1 MSFHRAYYIGNV
13 SFLSI
18 LFKTPE
24 SWYTFPRLTVCS
36 AEINTG
42 ERGSSVAYSVGV
54 ISLGCNKNRVDT
66 ETALGLLQEDGF
78 VFTPRPEE
86 ADILMVNTCGFIDS
100 AKEES
105 INTILEMAQ
114 FKETGR
120 CRLLVVTGCLAQRYE
135 QELLKEL
142 PEIDLLLGVN
152 QYERLPG
159 LIRQALDG
167 KRAASD
173 CRDDFS
179 YLEHRRV
186 LTTPAYSAY
195 IRIGEGC
202 SNRCTFCAI
211 PLIRGP
217 YRSRGE
223 DQILREIRELAE
235 RGVREHILVAQD
247 TTRYGTETHEHT
259 TLPSL
264 MKKAADIDGVDWLR
278 VLYCYPD
285 ETNDE
290 LLDVLAGYPN
300 VCPYLDIPVQHIS
313 AELLRRMH
321 RRGTREDILR
331 CVRGARERGLTL
343 RTSIIVGFPGETE
356 DQFRELLDFVEE
368 TEFDRLGAF
377 TYSPEEGTPA
387 AKLPDQ
393 IPEEVKQER
402 FGRLMEL
409 QQKISRRRN
418 EARIGSVEQVLVTAA
433 GNGEV
438 CLGRSS
444 REAPETDGEIY
455 IRHGGAAPETGL
467 FIPVRITEA
476 GDYDLKG
483 EML

>member
-1 MSFHRAYYIGNV
+1 MAV
-13 SFLSI
+13 
-18 LFKTPE
+18 
-24 SWYTFPRLTVCS
+24 
-36 AEINTG
+36 
-42 ERGSSVAYSVGV
+42 SVGV
-54 ISLGCNKNRVDT
+54 VSLGCNKNRVDT
-66 ETALGLLQEDGF
+66 ETALGLLQEEGF
-78 VFTPRPEE
+78 VFTPHPEE
-86 ADILMVNTCGFIDS
+86 AEILMVNTCGFIDS

-114 FKETGR
+114 YKESGR

-135 QELLKEL
+135 ESLMKEI

-159 LIRQALDG
+159 LIRQALGG
-167 KRAASD
+167 KRQSA
-173 CRDDFS
+173 CQDDLGYF
-179 YLEHRRV
+179 EHRRV
-186 LTTPAYSAY
+186 LTTPPWSAY
-195 IRIGEGC
+195 VRIGEGC

-217 YRSRGE
+217 YRSRGGE
-223 DQILREIRELAE
+223 QILREIRDLTA
-235 RGVREHILVAQD
+235 GGAREIILVAQD
-247 TTRYGTETHEHT
+247 TTRYGTEHHGHT

-264 MKKAADIDGVDWLR
+264 MRKAAEIEGVDWLR

-290 LLDVLAGYPN
+290 LLDVLADHPK
-300 VCPYLDIPVQHIS
+300 VCPYLDIPVQHIN

-331 CVRGARERGLTL
+331 CVRGARSRGLTL
-343 RTSIIVGFPGETE
+343 RTTLIVGFPGETE

-387 AKLPDQ
+387 ARMPDQ
-393 IPEEVKQER
+393 VPEEVKQER
-402 FGRLMEL
+402 FSRLMEL
-409 QQKISRRRN
+409 QRKISRRRN
-418 EARIGSVEQVLVTAA
+418 ESRVGTVEQVLVTAA
-433 GNGEV
+433 GDGGV

-455 IRHGGAAPETGL
+455 VSCGSSLPEPGL

>member
-1 MSFHRAYYIGNV
+1 
-13 SFLSI
+13 
-18 LFKTPE
+18 
-24 SWYTFPRLTVCS
+24 
-36 AEINTG
+36 
-42 ERGSSVAYSVGV
+42 VAYSVGV
-54 ISLGCNKNRVDT
+54 VSLGCNKNRVDT
-66 ETALGLLQEDGF
+66 ETALGLLQDDGF
-78 VFTPRPEE
+78 VFTPRPED
-86 ADILMVNTCGFIDS
+86 ADVLMVNTCGFIDS

-114 FKETGR
+114 FKETGK
-120 CRLLVVTGCLAQRYE
+120 CRLLVVTGCLVQRYE
-135 QELLKEL
+135 KDLLKEL
-142 PEIDLLLGVN
+142 PEIDILLGVN
-152 QYERLPG
+152 QYGQLPAM
-159 LIRQALDG
+159 IRKALEG
-167 KRAASD
+167 KAAPAVSA
-173 CRDDFS
+173 CADDFS
-179 YLEHRRV
+179 YCEHRRV

-223 DQILREIRELAE
+223 EQILAEIRDLAA

-259 TLPSL
+259 TLPAL
-264 MKKAADIDGVDWLR
+264 MKKAAEIDGVDWLR

-290 LLDVLAGYPN
+290 LLDVLADHPK
-300 VCPYLDIPVQHIS
+300 VCPYLDIPVQHVN

-321 RRGTREDILR
+321 RRGTRDDILR
-331 CVRGARERGLTL
+331 CVRGARDRGLTL

-387 AKLPDQ
+387 AKMPDQ
-393 IPEEVKQER
+393 VPDEVKQER
-402 FGRLMEL
+402 FDRLMTL

-433 GNGEV
+433 GDGEV

-455 IRHGGAAPETGL
+455 VRCGGKIPESGL